1 LPLSGIP
8 DTVEV
13 VIRSCSPDGCHR
25 QIGARSGDDSLGRL
39 FARVSV
45 AVGFACQYGDFTKQL
60 MQIAMP
66 RRQWQKQ
73 KQS

>member
-1 LPLSGIP
+1 MA
-8 DTVEV
+8 
-13 VIRSCSPDGCHR
+13 VI
-25 QIGARSGDDSLGRL
+25 ARSGPDRGQIWPQSSLGRL

-73 KQS
+73 S